1 MKKYPKELYSIGD
14 IELLKRPKVSTVGT
28 RRPSSYTM
36 QFTRSLAK
44 SLANRGVCVVSGGAM
59 GVDAIAHTGAGAKN
73 SIAVMA
79 NSLDIRYPAVNRNMI
94 EKIEQDGLVIS
105 QFPTT
110 FKATPWSF
118 VVRNELVVALG
129 DILIVTQADKGS
141 GSMRSVE
148 FALQMGKKIFVL
160 PHRLDESRGT
170 NSLLAGGLAKPI
182 YDIESFSDRYGVVPK
197 DNSIIKDDFFYFC
210 QTSPTF
216 DEAIAKFGSR
226 VYEAELEEIITISN
240 GLVQLK

>member
-1 MKKYPKELYSIGD
+1 
-14 IELLKRPKVSTVGT
+14 
-28 RRPSSYTM
+28 
-36 QFTRSLAK
+36 
-44 SLANRGVCVVSGGAM
+44 
-59 GVDAIAHTGAGAKN
+59 
-73 SIAVMA
+73 
-79 NSLDIRYPAVNRNMI
+79 
-94 EKIEQDGLVIS
+94 
-105 QFPTT
+105 
-110 FKATPWSF
+110 
-118 VVRNELVVALG
+118 
-129 DILIVTQADKGS
+129 
-141 GSMRSVE
+141 
-148 FALQMGKKIFVL
+148 MGKKIFVL